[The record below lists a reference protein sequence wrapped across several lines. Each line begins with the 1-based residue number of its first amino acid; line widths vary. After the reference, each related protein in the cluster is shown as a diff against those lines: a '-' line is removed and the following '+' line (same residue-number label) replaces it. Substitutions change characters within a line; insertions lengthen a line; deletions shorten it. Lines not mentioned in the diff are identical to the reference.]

1 VRFLLGLLASFCV
14 LSPADSAEPANA
26 KVTSLAELGFHWSK
40 SAQKSVCFE
49 LLDTDVAALLD
60 AIRTEKN
67 TIAAQSFEHLIRDK
81 KIQITETAQTIL
93 VQSNA
98 LVHWRNNPLDLEV
111 DGLTFDGDLST
122 LEGLMIA
129 LAAPSRGGRI
139 RMGEDPYFSFKF
151 DGNMKVRQV
160 FMRVAQEAKLCWHL
174 IHRAERVIATPP
186 SETSLELEVADLA
199 QLALFPF

>member
-1 VRFLLGLLASFCV
+1 V
-14 LSPADSAEPANA
+14 LSPADSAEPGNA
-26 KVTSLAELGFHWSK
+26 KVTSLAELGFQWSQ

-67 TIAAQSFEHLIRDK
+67 TIAAQSFEHLIQDK
-81 KIQITETAQTIL
+81 KMQITETARTIL

-98 LVHWRNNPLDLEV
+98 LIHWRNNPLDLEV

-122 LEGLMIA
+122 LRVQLQGY
-129 LAAPSRGGRI
+129 LAVPSRTGDPVKGKNPYLSLKIDGRL
-139 RMGEDPYFSFKF
+139 
-151 DGNMKVRQV
+151 KVRQV
-160 FMRVAQEAKLCWHL
+160 FMRVAQEAKLWWYL

-186 SETSLELEVADLA
+186 SETSFKLKVADLA
-199 QLALFPF
+199 QLGVFPF